1 MVAPIVVKTNLNL
14 LSGMGLGALDFP
26 NAVTHPPGKKIDQ
39 VKIPPGAF
47 PHNHYEAFVMI
58 RNMHL
63 MSPEQSTLHE

>member
-1 MVAPIVVKTNLNL
+1 
-14 LSGMGLGALDFP
+14 MGLGALDFP